1 MGEFGS
7 PATNTHTHHH
17 NNHRLHQFPFTVG
30 SEIEVSI
37 DEEGFKGAL
46 FKATIL
52 KLPTTFSPSKRK
64 KALVEYK
71 TLVTED
77 GSSPLKE
84 QVDAL
89 SLRPLPPDTADKD
102 FEECDIVDATDKD
115 GWWTGVV
122 CKALEDGGYSVFFK
136 NPMHVMDFQRN
147 HLRLHQDWVDGK
159 WVVPRKMV
167 TYLGY
172 FTFEELFIC

>member
-7 PATNTHTHHH
+7 PSIHKDNHH
-17 NNHRLHQFPFTVG
+17 QKPFTVG

-46 FKATIL
+46 FRATIL
-52 KLPTTFSPSKRK
+52 KLPTSFSPLKKK

-89 SLRPLPPDTADKD
+89 SLRPLPPDTADSG
-102 FEECDIVDATDKD
+102 FEEGDIVDAVDKD

-122 CKALEDGGYSVFFK
+122 CGVLKDGGYSVFFK
-136 NPMHVMDFQRN
+136 HPLHVMAFQRN
-147 HLRLHQDWVDGK
+147 ELRLHQDWVDGK
-159 WVVPRKMV
+159 WVVPQKMV

-172 FTFEELFIC
+172 FLCLELFGC